1 VGRQVSRN
9 ERAAPGEILRS
20 FAALR
25 MKAGVVIG
33 WWRWYESLEGM
44 RLSFGFLF
52 VIGVLSVGAQTP
64 APVTVQQSVTVTAD
78 RGLGNVNDSAA
89 STAVLSQE
97 QLQAA
102 PGLTLDDSLHQVA
115 GFQLFRRTSSWTANP
130 TSAGLSLRG
139 LGSTAA
145 SRTLVLS
152 DQVPLSDA
160 FGGWVHWN
168 ETPTLAIDRVQL
180 LRGGAA
186 DLYGS
191 SAIGGV
197 VDVVPVRPTGF
208 RFVADTAGAT
218 ENTGLGDALLTTA
231 NRNLATLAAVSVLS
245 TGGYVPTAPAYR
257 GTVDTVSNVSGQAGR
272 VEFRVPVFGDKL
284 TALLR
289 GNVLNEARAN
299 GTPDQTNGARLWRY
313 IGGAD
318 STTGLGTASLR
329 LYGARESYRQSFSS
343 IAADRDSETLTKL
356 QRVPTDEMG
365 FVLQASR
372 AFPKSVTAA
381 LGVDLRDVRATDDET
396 SVVATPAVTTSTSA
410 RQRET
415 GGYADAIWMPRGWSF
430 SGSIRV
436 DSFRTFDAQKKV
448 SGSAVI
454 TPLPTLTE
462 LVASPH
468 VGVVRELPHGLA
480 LTGTAFRAFRG
491 PTMNELYRTGQVG
504 SQTTLANNTLL
515 AERATGFEAGVEAQ
529 SRVGHLRAT
538 YFWTAVNRPI
548 TTVLISQ
555 VVVNQAITS
564 QTLQRQNLGQIRSD
578 GLMVEAQSVRWRGV
592 DASLGYQLAF
602 ATVTKFNS
610 SSPLQQN
617 LVGKW
622 LPEVPRESVT
632 AAVNYGLPRVATFH
646 VIASYSG
653 QMFDDSANTFLL
665 HPFAR
670 FDVSAERG
678 VGKHFAVFG
687 EAQNLLDRT
696 IEAGKTPTPTLAAPR
711 VVVGG
716 IRWRVGG

>member
-1 VGRQVSRN
+1 
-9 ERAAPGEILRS
+9 
-20 FAALR
+20 

-218 ENTGLGDALLTTA
+218 ENTGLGDALLTMA
-231 NRNLATLAAVSVLS
+231 NRHLATLAAVSVLS

-257 GTVDTVSNVSGQAGR
+257 GTVDTVSNVSSQAGR

-284 TALLR
+284 TAFLR

-343 IAADRDSETLTKL
+343 IATDRDSETLTKL

-436 DSFRTFDAQKKV
+436 DSFRTFDAQKTV

-555 VVVNQAITS
+555 VVVNQVITS

>member
-1 VGRQVSRN
+1 
-9 ERAAPGEILRS
+9 
-20 FAALR
+20 
-25 MKAGVVIG
+25 
-33 WWRWYESLEGM
+33 M
-44 RLSFGFLF
+44 RLSLCFLF
-52 VIGVLSVGAQTP
+52 VIRVLSVDAQTP
-64 APVTVQQSVTVTAD
+64 VPVTVQQSVTVTAD
-78 RGLGNVNDSAA
+78 RGLANVNDSAA

-197 VDVVPVRPTGF
+197 VDVVPVRPTRF

-231 NRNLATLAAVSVLS
+231 NRHLATLGAVSVLS
-245 TGGYVPTAPAYR
+245 TGGYVPTAPAFR
-257 GTVDTVSNVSGQAGR
+257 GTVDTVANVSSQAGR
-272 VEFRVPVFGDKL
+272 VEFRVPIFADKL
-284 TALLR
+284 TAFLR

-318 STTGLGTASLR
+318 STTALATASLR

-372 AFPKSVTAA
+372 ALPKSVTAS

-396 SVVATPAVTTSTSA
+396 SVVTTPAVTTSTSA

-436 DSFRTFDAQKKV
+436 DSFRTYSAQKTV
-448 SGSAVI
+448 SGSAGI
-454 TPLPTLTE
+454 TPLPSLTE

-480 LTGTAFRAFRG
+480 LTATAFRAFRG

-504 SQTTLANNTLL
+504 SQTTLANDALL

-548 TTVLISQ
+548 TTVLVSQ
-555 VVVNQAITS
+555 VVTNQVIVS

-578 GLMVEAQSVRWRGV
+578 GLMVEAQSARWRGV
-592 DASLGYQLAF
+592 DASFGYQLAF

-610 SSPLQQN
+610 SSPLQTN

-632 AAVNYGLPRVATFH
+632 AAVNYAMPRVAVFH
-646 VIASYSG
+646 VVASYSG

-670 FDVSAERG
+670 FDVSAERDFGRHFG
-678 VGKHFAVFG
+678 VFAG
-687 EAQNLLDRT
+687 AQNLLDRV
-696 IEAGKTPTPTLAAPR
+696 IEAGKTPTPTVAAPR

-716 IRWRVGG
+716 VRWRVGKAGSRE

>member
-1 VGRQVSRN
+1 
-9 ERAAPGEILRS
+9 
-20 FAALR
+20 
-25 MKAGVVIG
+25 
-33 WWRWYESLEGM
+33 M
-44 RLSFGFLF
+44 RLSLCFLF
-52 VIGVLSVGAQTP
+52 VIRVLSVDAQTP
-64 APVTVQQSVTVTAD
+64 VPVTVQQSVTVTAD
-78 RGLGNVNDSAA
+78 RGLANVNDSAA

-197 VDVVPVRPTGF
+197 VDVVPVRPTRF

-231 NRNLATLAAVSVLS
+231 NRHLATLAAVSVLS
-245 TGGYVPTAPAYR
+245 TGGYVPTAPAFR
-257 GTVDTVSNVSGQAGR
+257 GTVDTVANVSSQAGR
-272 VEFRVPVFGDKL
+272 VEFRVPIFADKL
-284 TALLR
+284 TAFLR

-436 DSFRTFDAQKKV
+436 DSFRTYSAQKTV
-448 SGSAVI
+448 SGSAGI
-454 TPLPTLTE
+454 TPLPSLTE

-480 LTGTAFRAFRG
+480 LTATAFRAFRG

-504 SQTTLANNTLL
+504 SQTTLANDTLL
-515 AERATGFEAGVEAQ
+515 AERATGFETGVEAQ
-529 SRVGHLRAT
+529 GRAGHLRAT
-538 YFWTAVNRPI
+538 YFWTEVNRPI
-548 TTVLISQ
+548 TTVLVSQ
-555 VVVNQAITS
+555 TVTNQVIVS

-578 GLMVEAQSVRWRGV
+578 GLMVEAQSARWRGV
-592 DASLGYQLAF
+592 DATLGYQLAV
-602 ATVTKFNS
+602 ATVTRFNS
-610 SSPLQQN
+610 SSALQEN

-653 QMFDDSANTFLL
+653 QMFDDSANQFLL

-678 VGKHFAVFG
+678 FGRHFAVFAG
-687 EAQNLLDRT
+687 AQNLLYRM
-696 IEAGKTPTPTLAAPR
+696 IEAGETPTPTVAAPR
-711 VVVGG
+711 LVEGG
-716 IRWRVGG
+716 VRWRFGGLVGNRE